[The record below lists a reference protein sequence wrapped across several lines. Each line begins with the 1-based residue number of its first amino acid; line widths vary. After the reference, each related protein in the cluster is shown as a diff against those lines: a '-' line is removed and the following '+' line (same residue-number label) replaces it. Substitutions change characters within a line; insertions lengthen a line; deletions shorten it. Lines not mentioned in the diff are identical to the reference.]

1 MSLEFITG
9 VIDDMITV
17 VTNQRLKGHHVFQ
30 NMDSEISKLYDV
42 QEEMREETED
52 LPAEV
57 SLGQP
62 YSSKLHNHEKTMSP
76 VNDEPVTCSLLVNI
90 PGTLD
95 LEASKLEDNVV
106 STGSCDDKP
115 STSNSSASVAEI
127 GRDEDE
133 APADVGGRP
142 RIVSHLLSQATMLSC
157 DICKKPCEKAA
168 SLHCCQA
175 QGCRI

>member
-30 NMDSEISKLYDV
+30 NMDSEISKQYDV

-76 VNDEPVTCSLLVNI
+76 VYDEPVTCSLLANI